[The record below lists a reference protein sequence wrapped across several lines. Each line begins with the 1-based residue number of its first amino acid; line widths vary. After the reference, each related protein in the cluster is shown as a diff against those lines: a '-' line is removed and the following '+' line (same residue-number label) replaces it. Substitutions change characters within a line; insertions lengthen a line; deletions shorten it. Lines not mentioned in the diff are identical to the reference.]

1 MTSGEHLGKS
11 MNPQSYLILLRPPRS
26 QSKKGLQQAAAS
38 QEEEQGKRRKRKV
51 KDSGL
56 EITRL
61 DVEEVSTF
69 KAGMQPSPRR
79 LLLFEHWT
87 LSHAFLDAG
96 IQPALVCVSVGR
108 AMWVQFPTAQVC
120 TLSSPVE

>member
-1 MTSGEHLGKS
+1 
-11 MNPQSYLILLRPPRS
+11 MNLQSSFILLRAPRA

-38 QEEEQGKRRKRKV
+38 QEEKERKQRKRKV

-69 KAGMQPSPRR
+69 KAGVQPSPRR
-79 LLLFEHWT
+79 LL
-87 LSHAFLDAG
+87 
-96 IQPALVCVSVGR
+96 I
-108 AMWVQFPTAQVC
+108 
-120 TLSSPVE
+120 